1 MKTVNIK
8 AAEFFETLR
17 MNDTSMWQIF
27 RQLQDGQPK
36 LLRFLNP
43 EEEVLFEYLLP
54 ATAEELAEDEKIFA
68 KEYAEKIA
76 NFN

>member
-8 AAEFFETLR
+8 AAEFFEMLR
-17 MNDTSMWQIF
+17 MNDTYMWQIF

-36 LLRFLNP
+36 LLRFLDP
-43 EEEVLFEYLLP
+43 EEKVLFEYLLP

-68 KEYAEKIA
+68 KEYAEKIS